1 MVKRVRYFLL
11 SGFLVLG
18 CAALGQTNR
27 VDSLQAILADLPD
40 TKQKVETLHQLFDL
54 TNDQDLQQALRYA
67 REGLQIGKAI
77 NDPHAKAMAYTDL
90 GYIEFLQQNLSEA
103 IRLYQRALS
112 ETKENA
118 SNDYPFVTYTQILN
132 YYRDIGRLDSA
143 YLFDKQAQPLLNKA
157 TPKAQAFY
165 HQSKGWLEYQNSRYR
180 SAIDHAEQKIKV
192 SSSKNSI
199 ANLLKALSHLEL
211 QEYDQA
217 KESVDLAFQVFANDK
232 DTLSSRIYV
241 LLVIAKGDLNMATSN
256 YSAAID
262 LYEKAYK
269 LSIDNKFPRIQ
280 ARVASHLGHVFE
292 SLGNYTKAIELYEEA
307 LNIHK
312 LYLAKQDLARLNAR
326 IGWAL
331 VYSNNTILS
340 SQFAERSLN
349 EMRLVGDQAGMAFGW
364 NLLGYINFLHKD
376 LATAMVYYDSALRV
390 RKSLDSPA
398 DYYKTLFN
406 VAEVHAQH
414 GEYERA
420 LINLR
425 AVLSQEEN
433 NSKDVNNLIF
443 TYNTIS
449 RMYFNLG
456 NQPEAEKYALLAY
469 KTSKQNNLFPQL
481 KTSLQNILDYGIN
494 SNSAINVTRY
504 YNELKVVTDTLS
516 SLEQNNRI
524 LQISALRELE
534 ARQNELNVLRT
545 QAKLEA
551 LEAEKKN
558 QALSLYFYLVLLL
571 IFILLLLVYILFM
584 RKQNQKKLMLVNKEL
599 ESKVLERTKQLT
611 TAYHELETYFYKSHH
626 DMRGPVTTLLGL
638 VSLSKLTHD
647 KTEMDKIWVHVERTV
662 QQQLSLIEKINQ
674 LDQVISLKF
683 NTQLISLAEEIN
695 LLLDK
700 KRSTIN
706 IDNIKISYRLQ
717 TDKIKT
723 SQFLLRVILENL
735 FDNAIAFSNGQ
746 NPAITFESESKE
758 GVTCII
764 VVDNGE
770 GIRDDFKDSVFT
782 MFFRGSTISDGSGLG
797 LYTVKKAV
805 EKLGGSISFE
815 STPFERTAFKLQLAN
830 G

>member
-1 MVKRVRYFLL
+1 LLIAFLIL
-11 SGFLVLG
+11 S
-18 CAALGQTNR
+18 CASIAQINR
-27 VDSLQAILADLPD
+27 ADSLWAILEDMPA
-40 TKQKVETLHQLFDL
+40 TKQKVETLHLLFEA
-54 TNDQDLQQALRYA
+54 THDQDLQQALKYA
-67 REGLQIGKAI
+67 RESVEIGKNI
-77 NDPHAKAMAYTDL
+77 NDAQSKAMAYTDL
-90 GYIEFLQQNLSEA
+90 GYVEFLQQNLKET
-103 IRLYQRALS
+103 IRLYHRALS
-112 ETKENA
+112 EVKEDA
-118 SNDYPFVTYTQILN
+118 GTDYPFVTYIQILN

-143 YLFDKQAQPLLNKA
+143 YLLDEQAHPLLNNA

-165 HQSKGWLEYQNSRYR
+165 HQSKGWLDYQNARYR
-180 SAIDHAEQKIKV
+180 SAIEHAEQKIKV
-192 SSSKNSI
+192 SSSKDSR

-217 KESVDLAFQVFANDK
+217 AQSLDLAFQSFVNNK
-232 DTLSSRIYV
+232 DTLTSRIYV

-256 YSAAID
+256 YSVAID
-262 LYEKAYK
+262 LYERAYK
-269 LSIDNKFPRIQ
+269 LSIDNKFPRIH
-280 ARVASHLGHVFE
+280 ARAASHLGQTFE
-292 SLGNYTKAIELYEEA
+292 SFGNYAKAIELYEEA
-307 LNIHK
+307 LNIHTQ
-312 LYLAKQDLARLNAR
+312 YHANQDIARINAR
-326 IGWAL
+326 IAWAL

-349 EMRLVGDQAGMAFGW
+349 EMRLVGDQTGMAFSW
-364 NLLGYINFLHKD
+364 NLLGYIDFLHKD
-376 LATAMVYYDSALRV
+376 LATAMLYYDSALRV

-406 VAEVHAQH
+406 IAEVHAQY

-425 AVLSQEEN
+425 VVLSQEEN

-469 KTSKQNNLFPQL
+469 QTSKHYQLFPQL

-494 SNSAINVTRY
+494 SNSAINVARY
-504 YNELKVVTDTLS
+504 YSELKVVTDTLA

-524 LQISALRELE
+524 LQVSALRELE
-534 ARQNELNVLRT
+534 TRKNELNELRT
-545 QAKLEA
+545 LAKLEV

-571 IFILLLLVYILFM
+571 IFVLLLLVYILFM
-584 RKQNQKKLMLVNKEL
+584 RRQNQRKLMRANKEL

-638 VSLSKLTHD
+638 VSIAKLTPD
-647 KTEMDKIWVHVERTV
+647 KMEMDKIWSLVEKTA
-662 QQQLSLIEKINQ
+662 QQQMSLIEKINQ

-683 NTQLISLAEEIN
+683 NTQLISLTEEFN
-695 LLLDK
+695 LLLEK
-700 KRSTIN
+700 KRSIIN
-706 IDNIKISYRLQ
+706 LNKIEISYHLQ

-723 SQFLLRVILENL
+723 SQFLLRIILENL
-735 FDNAIAFSNGQ
+735 FDNAIAFSNKQ
-746 NPAITFESESKE
+746 NPVINFESEIKE
-758 GVTCII
+758 GSTYIL

-770 GIRDDFKDSVFT
+770 GIREDFRDKVFT
-782 MFFRGSTISDGSGLG
+782 MFFRGTSVSDGSGLG

-805 EKLGGSISFE
+805 EKLGGDISFE
-815 STPFERTAFKLQLAN
+815 SVPFQKTVFRLQLAKN
-830 G
+830 